1 MSLRVPIQQ
10 REHPDIGLREILSY
24 AKIEVAVIVRLVSV
38 GVFVLLRAGLFSS
51 DRLE

>member
-24 AKIEVAVIVRLVSV
+24 AKIEVAVIVRLVSIEILV
-38 GVFVLLRAGLFSS
+38 PLRAGLFSS
-51 DRLE
+51 NHIE